1 MIVTER
7 DRQDFLRYCRQ
18 DPAFFAENVLHD
30 EYGEP
35 YILEDYQREYL
46 RCPARE
52 KLLFWARRLS
62 KSLMIKIECL
72 HKTTFNR
79 AFKAMVVNPSWAQSI
94 LWGEEL
100 VDIINSTE
108 MIKPMFEST
117 KSTKLK
123 LKNNSRI
130 FSESAGREGK
140 SSVGK
145 GVRYLAFDETQLIAE
160 STFTFLRP
168 TRIGQKIGTD
178 KFLVYAG
185 TPLGRIGE
193 FYEAYSKRG
202 KYYVKRDGIYEPEE
216 PTTGNFIVFER
227 PTAHLDDDGETIIGT
242 GSNRVSIQDMM
253 DEMTALPRTGFL
265 REYCLQFLDQIG
277 EVFSQELINRVVD
290 RTTMPKLTS
299 GRKTIMG
306 LDLGKHR
313 YNSVLTIAELT
324 KKGADIV
331 NIVEWDL
338 ETDYYD
344 VIRDI
349 QNVYLQNYPET
360 LELRMDET
368 GVGKAVIETAER
380 EIKDTDVIGFDFS
393 GAKKKKEL
401 VEGGVNDL
409 QSGNVSI
416 IYNQRLLNE
425 MLEFRR
431 EITEKMNIIYRKPSG
446 GTDDYVD
453 SLLLCL
459 QAARD
464 YHDFTGGGQNE
475 IITTGKRLFDMR
487 TRVRRMIV

>member
-1 MIVTER
+1 MIVTAREKE
-7 DRQDFLRYCRQ
+7 DFINHCRN
-18 DPAFFAENVLHD
+18 DPVFFAQNVLHD

-35 YILEDYQREYL
+35 YTLEEYQKEYL

-52 KLLFWARRLS
+52 KLLFLARRLS
-62 KSLMIKIECL
+62 KSLLIKIECL

-79 AFKAMVVNPSWAQSI
+79 AFKSMVVNPSWAQSI

-100 VDIINSTE
+100 VDIINSTD

-117 KSTKLK
+117 KATKLK

-140 SSVGK
+140 GSVGK
-145 GVRYLAFDETQLIAE
+145 GVRYLAFDECQLIPE
-160 STFTFLRP
+160 NTFTFLRP

-202 KYYVKRDGIYEPEE
+202 KYYVKMDGIYEPEE
-216 PTTGNFIVFER
+216 ATTGNFVVFER
-227 PTAHLDDDGETIIGT
+227 PTAILNEAGEIIGT
-242 GSNRVSIQDMM
+242 GSNRVSIQDML
-253 DEMTALPRTGFL
+253 DEMDALPRTGFL

-277 EVFSQELINRVVD
+277 EVFSQELINKVVD
-290 RTTMPKLTS
+290 YTALPKLES
-299 GRKTIMG
+299 YRKIVMG

-313 YNSVLTIAELT
+313 YNSVLTVGELT
-324 KKGADIV
+324 KKGVDIV
-331 NIVEWDL
+331 NIIEWDL

-349 QNVYLQNYPET
+349 QNIYLQHYPET

-380 EIKDTDVIGFDFS
+380 EIKDTDVVGFDFS
-393 GAKKKKEL
+393 GPKKKKEL
-401 VEGGVNDL
+401 VESGVTDL
-409 QSGNVSI
+409 QGGHVNI
-416 IYNQRLLNE
+416 TYNQKLINE
-425 MLEFRR
+425 MIEFRR
-431 EITEKMNIIYRKPSG
+431 EITEKMNIIYRKPQG

-459 QAARD
+459 LAAKD
-464 YHDFTGGGQNE
+464 YHGFLEGGKNDIVSTGN
-475 IITTGKRLFDMR
+475 RLLDMR
-487 TRVRRMIV
+487 RRVARMIV